1 MDSLE
6 TFPTELLSIIIV
18 DLTTR
23 DSLKSLSSVSRRFR
37 ILCVPFLFHRLRVDF
52 SIAGFKRLEQISVSD
67 IAQYVKVIQYY
78 APELIDPCAESWD
91 YFRSCVYPPA
101 EYVRDQKDL
110 IWSFRGKQVPYK
122 DIYTYFSHLV
132 HEQRK
137 ILQRCVDLRSL
148 CTSFP
153 RFRGLQSIEVEFAD
167 GIKSPFRWF
176 ASRLFVDWEESFL
189 LHFEALLDAILATK
203 REGTRITSL
212 KISGFYS
219 HLPMTDFYL
228 AEKLTAAVEDIA
240 SLHLIDSP
248 YLLDAMTTVPFP
260 ALRQLVLGH
269 CWLGESELG
278 GFVTNKADTLQ
289 CLELNNVSVSA
300 EKVHPSGISLY
311 RCDIQA
317 VAESMLRIRSQG
329 ILRRIIINGI
339 VW

>member
-6 TFPTELLSIIIV
+6 TFPTELLSIIIG
-18 DLTTR
+18 DLTTQ

-78 APELIDPCAESWD
+78 APELIDPS
-91 YFRSCVYPPA
+91 

-132 HEQRK
+132 HEQRE
-137 ILQRCVDLRSL
+137 ILQ
-148 CTSFP
+148 SFP

-240 SLHLIDSP
+240 N
-248 YLLDAMTTVPFP
+248 AMTTVPFP